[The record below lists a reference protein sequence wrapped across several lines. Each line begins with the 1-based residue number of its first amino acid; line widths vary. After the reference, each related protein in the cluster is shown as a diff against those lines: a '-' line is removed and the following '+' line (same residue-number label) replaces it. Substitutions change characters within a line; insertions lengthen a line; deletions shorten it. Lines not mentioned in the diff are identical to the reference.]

1 MRTTVPAEAEKK
13 YRLQIDFGEEGYQAL
28 EALQHALGAS
38 SKSEV
43 IRDALG
49 VLRWA
54 AEEVRDDNRILV
66 EKRRKAGKP
75 EVKEIVFHFSK
86 KRSRAERPDVPPPA
100 RKKAVPAKA

>member
-1 MRTTVPAEAEKK
+1 MRTTAPAEAEKK
-13 YRLQIDFGEEGYQAL
+13 YRLQIDFGEEGYQEL
-28 EALQHALGAS
+28 EALQHALGAP

-66 EKRRKAGKP
+66 EKRRKAGKN
-75 EVKEIVFHFSK
+75 EMKEIVFHFIK
-86 KRSRAERPDVPPPA
+86 KRPRAERTHAAPTA
-100 RKKAVPAKA
+100 RKKAVTAKA

>member
-1 MRTTVPAEAEKK
+1 MRTAASAEAEKK
-13 YRLQIDFGEEGYQAL
+13 YRLQIDFGEEGYREL
-28 EALQHALGAS
+28 EALQRALGAP

-66 EKRRKAGKP
+66 ERRRKEGKN
-75 EVKEIVFHFSK
+75 EVKEIIFHFIK
-86 KRSRAERPDVPPPA
+86 KRPRAGRTELAPAERKRAVAA
-100 RKKAVPAKA
+100 RS